1 MKPMLIIGIM
11 LLLFIPFIS
20 ADSIDIYC
28 QTYETGFD
36 NCIKDIAVK
45 RHDQKLCD
53 RIESASSRGSCIG
66 SFAKLMDDIELCKK
80 IPKDARGADARNRC
94 FLKFVKGPEEM
105 YVCTE
110 WIHDERYKD
119 DCFSQILDKKRDD
132 ASFCGNFVSPKKRIS
147 CYFKVVK
154 FLENEE
160 LCSLIKD
167 EGKAQ
172 RTSQCRYCEEKG
184 INYEEEYQNCRKTFF
199 MNKIENLCDV
209 HEKNNELKMVR
220 GDKEEL
226 TFSGE
231 NPERDRFWITFHWAV
246 MEGSYETYAGTVK
259 YSDGVRNEVFEGLRI
274 GQSARGAQND
284 IGVQI
289 LNLWEELEGGGDE
302 RPEKVVYGTVCVFRP
317 STREKEKPKKT
328 KTAADEASSKEEQ
341 ERRKQELQKEIE
353 EKRARKRAER
363 EAERTNE
370 SGDDDD
376 VDEDANASDTGERGN
391 KETAK
396 KETEEK
402 KPAKNGRVKV
412 REGGVFARLIALF
425 KSIFS

>member
-1 MKPMLIIGIM
+1 MKQATLLILFIGGM
-11 LLLFIPFIS
+11 LLLLFTPLVS

-45 RHDQKLCD
+45 RHDPKLCD

-66 SFAKLMDDIELCKK
+66 AFAKIMDDIELCKK

-147 CYFKVVK
+147 CYLKVVK
-154 FLENEE
+154 SLENEE
-160 LCSLIKD
+160 LCSLIQD

-184 INYEEEYQNCRKTFF
+184 INYGEEYQNCRKTFF

-246 MEGSYETYAGTVK
+246 MEGNYETYAATVK

-302 RPEKVVYGTVCVFRP
+302 RPEKVVYGTICVFRP
-317 STREKEKPKKT
+317 STREKEEPK
-328 KTAADEASSKEEQ
+328 KTAADEHSFKEDQEQ
-341 ERRKQELQKEIE
+341 RKQRLLKEIE

-363 EAERTNE
+363 DAERANE
-370 SGDDDD
+370 SGDD
-376 VDEDANASDTGERGN
+376 EDTNASDTGEQGK

-396 KETEEK
+396 KENE
-402 KPAKNGRVKV
+402 PAKNGRVKV

-425 KSIFS
+425 KNIFS

>member
-1 MKPMLIIGIM
+1 MKPLLIIGIM
-11 LLLFIPFIS
+11 LLLFMPFIS

-36 NCIKDIAVK
+36 NCIKDIAIK
-45 RHDQKLCD
+45 RHDQKICE
-53 RIESASSRGSCIG
+53 RIESGTMRGSCIG
-66 SFAKLMDDIELCKK
+66 AFAKIMDDIELCKK

-132 ASFCGNFVSPKKRIS
+132 ASFCGNFVSPKKRIG
-147 CYFKVVK
+147 CYLKVVK
-154 FLENEE
+154 SLENEE

-184 INYEEEYQNCRKTFF
+184 INYDEEYQNCRKTFF

-246 MEGSYETYAGTVK
+246 MEGSYETYTGTVK

-302 RPEKVVYGTVCVFRP
+302 RPEKVIYGTICVFRP
-317 STREKEKPKKT
+317 STREKEEPKKA
-328 KTAADEASSKEEQ
+328 AADEGSFKEDQ
-341 ERRKQELQKEIE
+341 EKRKQELQKEIE

-363 EAERTNE
+363 EAGGADEG
-370 SGDDDD
+370 GDD
-376 VDEDANASDTGERGN
+376 DEDANASDTGERG
-391 KETAK
+391 KKDTAK
-396 KETEEK
+396 KENE
-402 KPAKNGRVKV
+402 PAKNGRVKV

-425 KSIFS
+425 KNIFS

>member
-1 MKPMLIIGIM
+1 M
-11 LLLFIPFIS
+11 
-20 ADSIDIYC
+20 DIYC
-28 QTYETGFD
+28 RTYPTGVD
-36 NCIKDIAVK
+36 DCIKDIAIK
-45 RHDQKLCD
+45 RHDQKICE
-53 RIESASSRGSCIG
+53 RITSDSMRGSCIG
-66 SFAKLMDDIELCKK
+66 SFAKSLDDIELCKK
-80 IPKDARGADARNRC
+80 IPKDARGADARNRG
-94 FLKFVKGPEEM
+94 FLKFVNEPEDI

-132 ASFCGNFVSPKKRIS
+132 ASFCGNFASPKKRIS
-147 CYFKVVK
+147 CYLKVVK

-160 LCSLIKD
+160 LCSLIRD
-167 EGKAQ
+167 EGKTQ

-209 HEKNNELKMVR
+209 HEKNSELKMAR

-231 NPERDRFWITFHWAV
+231 SSERDRFWITFHWAV
-246 MEGSYETYAGTVK
+246 MEGSYEAYTATVK

-274 GQSARGAQND
+274 GQSAHGAQND

-302 RPEKVVYGTVCVFRP
+302 RPEKVVYSTLCVFRP
-317 STREKEKPKKT
+317 STREKEEPKKT
-328 KTAADEASSKEEQ
+328 PANEPADETVFAKDQEQ
-341 ERRKQELQKEIE
+341 RKQELLKEIE
-353 EKRARKRAER
+353 EKRAKKRAER
-363 EAERTNE
+363 EAERAN
-370 SGDDDD
+370 GDNDDRD
-376 VDEDANASDTGERGN
+376 DEEQNATEEKRDTSDTP
-391 KETAK
+391 
-396 KETEEK
+396 EK
-402 KPAKNGRVKV
+402 KPAKNGNGRVKV

-425 KSIFS
+425 KNIFS